1 MYGREQP
8 YLHKNATGTY
18 VKTPWVDDVP
28 GIQEGT
34 PQDEFHFNN
43 IEDGVD
49 SGNLLGEFLA
59 EVVYKHERQI
69 SNVGGE
75 VITRTLKNTNE
86 DFYNNNSA
94 QTVALSV
101 ARNTLDYRVDA
112 EIQGDV
118 TNVGDVVIYDKQ
130 LNGFKVKYTGSAPEV
145 TLKLYVHGG
154 NAA

>member
-1 MYGREQP
+1 MNGREQP
-8 YLHKNATGTY
+8 YINGNGTGY
-18 VKTPWVDDVP
+18 YHKTPWVDDVP

-49 SGNLLGEFLA
+49 NGNLLAEFLA

-69 SNVGGE
+69 SNVGGD
-75 VITRTLKNTNE
+75 VITRTLTNTNK
-86 DFYNNNSA
+86 DFYNNNSV
-94 QTVALSV
+94 QTVALPV
-101 ARNTLDYRVDA
+101 ARDTLDYRVDA

-130 LNGFKVKYTGSAPEV
+130 LNGFKVKYTGSASEV

>member
-28 GIQEGT
+28 GI
-34 PQDEFHFNN
+34 N

-101 ARNTLDYRVDA
+101 ARDTLDYRVDA